1 MSRYE
6 RLRQAMER
14 ADLAALALVPG
25 PNLRYLTGLA
35 MHPSERLTLA
45 VLPLEGTPVLLLPA
59 LEVPRARERLAL
71 EMELLPWSDEEGPGK
86 AILSLRERLRLAGE
100 SLGVEERAMRLL
112 EYHALQRAFPI
123 CRDVPA
129 DGLLA
134 AMRMQKEEEEIA
146 AMRRAAAILEQG
158 LQKTLECLHPGMT
171 EREAART
178 WQWAVAEAG
187 GEAFADAPI
196 VVAGPRG
203 ASPHNVPSDR
213 PMERGELVTLD
224 WAAHVRGYYADITRT
239 VALGEPG
246 PEKRRIYEV
255 VLRANEAGRQAVRP
269 GVPAQEVDRA
279 ARRVIAEEGFGP
291 HFLHRTGH
299 GLGLEVHE
307 PPYIVEGSEQVLLA
321 GMTFTVEPGIYI
333 EGLGG
338 VRIEDDILVT
348 PEGGESLTTM
358 GRELLVL

>member
-1 MSRYE
+1 MSRLE
-6 RLRQAMER
+6 RLRQALDG
-14 ADLAALALVPG
+14 AGLAALALVPG

-45 VLPLEGTPVLLLPA
+45 VLPLAETPVLLLPA

-71 EMELLPWSDEEGPGK
+71 DMELLPWSDEQGPDV
-86 AILSLRERLRLAGE
+86 ALRRLRERLRLAGE
-100 SLGVEERAMRLL
+100 CLGAEEQAMRLL

-123 CRDVPA
+123 CHVVPA

-134 AMRMQKEEEEIA
+134 TLRMHKDEEEIA

-158 LQKTLECLHPGMT
+158 LQETLQRLRPGMT

-187 GEAFADAPI
+187 GEAFGDAPI

-213 PMERGELVTLD
+213 PIERGELVTLD
-224 WAAHVRGYYADITRT
+224 WAAHVGGYYADITRT
-239 VALGEPG
+239 VALGEIG
-246 PEKRRIYEV
+246 PEQRRIYDL

-269 GVPAQEVDRA
+269 GIPAQEVDRA
-279 ARRVIAEEGFGP
+279 ARRVIAGAGYGP
-291 HFLHRTGH
+291 YFLHRTGH

-307 PPYIVEGSEQVLLA
+307 PPYIVEGNDLPLA
-321 GMTFTVEPGIYI
+321 VGMTFTVEPGIYI

-358 GRELLVL
+358 GRELIVL